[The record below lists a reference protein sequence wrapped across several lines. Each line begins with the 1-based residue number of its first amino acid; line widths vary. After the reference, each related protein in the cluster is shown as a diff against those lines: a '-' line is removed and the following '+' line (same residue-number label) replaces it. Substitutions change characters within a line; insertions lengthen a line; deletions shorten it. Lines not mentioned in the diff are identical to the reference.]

1 TDKYNIHPYA
11 SNNLINKVA
20 KQKRDSEL
28 SMKNMPAGN
37 TGRSIWDVRKTELSF
52 FYELYIELCALQEI
66 AKEKDMTWMFI
77 TLTCPPSYHP
87 NPELGR
93 KSWDGKSI
101 DDGKRYFQNRWDNI
115 KKRFNKGRK
124 RVSKWGHLKWG
135 LDSGYGKRVRE
146 ANKDGCIHEHV
157 LLFCKYEYVDE
168 YKKIFTS
175 VFNEGNVDIR
185 ERGIGKNGEIL
196 EKEQSAASYAIK
208 YITKQFGLDFKDFED
223 GKSEIIESSNA
234 GMQAWKVATSIRTSS
249 SFGYK
254 SVITKYRESR
264 KAINKNNNVKK
275 DINSLLKS
283 SYGNLTDLERA
294 SLESGGELSK
304 SVLSLLVSDIL
315 FSVLPYDESFW
326 VTNAKTT
333 TDNEFYQ
340 LR

>member
-1 TDKYNIHPYA
+1 
-11 SNNLINKVA
+11 
-20 KQKRDSEL
+20 
-28 SMKNMPAGN
+28 
-37 TGRSIWDVRKTELSF
+37 
-52 FYELYIELCALQEI
+52 
-66 AKEKDMTWMFI
+66 
-77 TLTCPPSYHP
+77 
-87 NPELGR
+87 
-93 KSWDGKSI
+93 
-101 DDGKRYFQNRWDNI
+101 
-115 KKRFNKGRK
+115 
-124 RVSKWGHLKWG
+124 
-135 LDSGYGKRVRE
+135 
-146 ANKDGCIHEHV
+146 
-157 LLFCKYEYVDE
+157 
-168 YKKIFTS
+168 
-175 VFNEGNVDIR
+175 
-185 ERGIGKNGEIL
+185 IL

-326 VTNAKTT
+326 VTNA
-333 TDNEFYQ
+333 
-340 LR
+340 